1 MQCVLRGASVRT
13 LQRAVAC
20 LSKVGN
26 NELLIEGAPGKVLS
40 HRATDAPCP
49 AQAML
54 VVSSLDHPCVR
65 LPLVLRTLNL
75 AKSAF
80 AAFTFTQS
88 FFDSFQLSV
97 PTVACSILAKNVA
110 AAFRTPAPSIES
122 LTIALEDS
130 EASKMT
136 WTIAC
141 LNGVK
146 KTYWVT
152 CNQGVEMLTAS
163 VDHRLL
169 PSYMVIKPKDF
180 NRLLGNFQSTLP
192 EVTLIAT
199 EPASATNGSTESY
212 SETKAIEL
220 KSFVDPARVQSV
232 EDNLHTQL
240 WIDPSEELQGYK
252 HTGAAVDVTFSVKE
266 LKAFLAFC
274 EATDTDMYMY
284 FDKAGNPVL
293 FSPCPSN
300 PEQAD
305 FEATLILATV
315 LESQLDTSQSAEPP
329 QEVEGSGRGD
339 GPTST
344 RGMPGASAQ
353 VPGGPLQQSQTQQRG
368 YLTVKMQ
375 AKRVIDQRPNTI
387 KILLNGWVQQQEAPG
402 GQSAVCHGA
411 NRKGTGSEEGL
422 HNRPS
427 EGGAERGQDHSLQIE
442 TRTLD
447 FDEGQAQGS
456 PQLPPGR
463 NLSVWADPDPDDDED
478 YEDEEFVRA
487 TPPEKRGRADL

>member
-1 MQCVLRGASVRT
+1 MQCVLRGTSVRT

-20 LSKVGN
+20 VSKVGN
-26 NELLIEGAPGKVLS
+26 NELLIEGAPGK
-40 HRATDAPCP
+40 
-49 AQAML
+49 
-54 VVSSLDHPCVR
+54 
-65 LPLVLRTLNL
+65 LVLRTLNL

-97 PTVACSILAKNVA
+97 PTVACSVLAKNVA
-110 AAFRTPAPSIES
+110 AAFRTPAPSIDS

-199 EPASATNGSTESY
+199 EPASATNGSAESY

-220 KSFVDPARVQSV
+220 KSFVDPARVLTE

-293 FSPCPSN
+293 FSPCSSN
-300 PEQAD
+300 PEQAE

-329 QEVEGSGRGD
+329 REDEGSGRVN

-344 RGMPGASAQ
+344 RDMPGASAQ
-353 VPGGPLQQSQTQQRG
+353 VPGGPLQQSQTQREG
-368 YLTVKMQ
+368 S
-375 AKRVIDQRPNTI
+375 A
-387 KILLNGWVQQQEAPG
+387 QQPGSTKVRSRKADSGDASEEIHRAEAQHNQDPSERLHPAAG
-402 GQSAVCHGA
+402 SS
-411 NRKGTGSEEGL
+411 RKGTGSEEGL
-422 HNRPS
+422 HKRPS
-427 EGGAERGQDHSLQIE
+427 EEGAEQGQEHSLHVE
-442 TRTLD
+442 TRTID
-447 FDEGQAQGS
+447 FGEGQAQGS
-456 PQLPPGR
+456 PQPPPGR
-463 NLSVWADPDPDDDED
+463 NLSVWADPDPDDDEE

>member
-20 LSKVGN
+20 VSKVGN
-26 NELLIEGAPGKVLS
+26 NELLIEGAPGK
-40 HRATDAPCP
+40 
-49 AQAML
+49 
-54 VVSSLDHPCVR
+54 
-65 LPLVLRTLNL
+65 LVLRTLNL

-199 EPASATNGSTESY
+199 EPASATNCSTESY

-220 KSFVDPARVQSV
+220 RSFVDSARVLSE

-252 HTGAAVDVTFSVKE
+252 HIGAAVDVTFSVKE

-284 FDKAGNPVL
+284 FDKAGSPVL

-344 RGMPGASAQ
+344 REMPGASAQ
-353 VPGGPLQQSQTQQRG
+353 VPGGPLQQSQTQRRG
-368 YLTVKMQ
+368 GP
-375 AKRVIDQRPNTI
+375 D
-387 KILLNGWVQQQEAPG
+387 VQLSR
-402 GQSAVCHGA
+402 GQSGQQSIDRTQVWSTLSGSAQQPGSTKVRSRLADSGDASKEIHRAEAQHNQDPSERLGPA
-411 NRKGTGSEEGL
+411 AGSSRRGTGSEEGL

-427 EGGAERGQDHSLQIE
+427 EGGAERGQDHSLQID
-442 TRTLD
+442 TRVLD
-447 FDEGQAQGS
+447 FDEGQALGS